1 MRVLERKGSGGACE
15 GPGDPRGWELCLSV
29 ELVVVCEWPDLQP
42 GYAGKQ
48 GQTGDS
54 KHED

>member
-1 MRVLERKGSGGACE
+1 MRR
-15 GPGDPRGWELCLSV
+15 PRRPKRVGTVSV